1 MNIEGGKNSLKAG
14 LMFEILLRRQQNTTS
29 TFKCVIKFSV

>member
-14 LMFEILLRRQQNTTS
+14 LMFEILRRQQNTTS